1 MKQHYYRQSSIHVF
15 LLTLILIIV
24 GASLLSFKTE
34 QLYGDFLKQLGIS
47 KQEAND
53 KISSSFLTG
62 GLNYYGMRNAKSI
75 VTNDRAVVV
84 KDIASYAKQYA
95 ASAEYIKQYM
105 TLKES
110 NKPQPYK
117 LETPEEMR
125 SNMIRQAK
133 EAVQQT
139 EESTKKAPAE
149 MKAIFEKTLDA
160 ARQNLKQ
167 IEDPNNESIK
177 AYTENFP
184 AAEKHMKESYENLL
198 KQWEAKYPTNHLL
211 YIKVRLQEFLN
222 ATKDIDFSAQLVE
235 KNGVK
240 YFVNP
245 AYERKDN
252 RWKAAFRAGKEAVE
266 AARAFAEQWT
276 NEIK

>member
-34 QLYGDFLKQLGIS
+34 QLYGDFFKQLGIT
-47 KQEAND
+47 KQEANG
-53 KISSSFLTG
+53 KISNSFLAG
-62 GLNYYGMRNAKSI
+62 GLDYYGIRNAKSI
-75 VTNDRAVVV
+75 VTNDRAALV
-84 KDIASYAKQYA
+84 KDIASYAKEYVV
-95 ASAEYIKQYM
+95 SAEYVKQYM
-105 TLKES
+105 ALKES

-117 LETPEEMR
+117 LETPEGMR

-139 EESTKKAPAE
+139 EESLKKAPAE

-160 ARQNLKQ
+160 AKQNLKQ

-177 AYTENFP
+177 AYTENYA
-184 AAEKHMKESYENLL
+184 AAEKHMKESYEHLL
-198 KQWEAKYPTNHLL
+198 KQWETKYPTNHLL

-222 ATKDIDFSAQLVE
+222 ATKNIDFSAQLIE

-245 AYERKDN
+245 DYERKDN

-266 AARAFAEQWT
+266 AARTFAEQWV

>member
-184 AAEKHMKESYENLL
+184 AAEKQMKESYENLL